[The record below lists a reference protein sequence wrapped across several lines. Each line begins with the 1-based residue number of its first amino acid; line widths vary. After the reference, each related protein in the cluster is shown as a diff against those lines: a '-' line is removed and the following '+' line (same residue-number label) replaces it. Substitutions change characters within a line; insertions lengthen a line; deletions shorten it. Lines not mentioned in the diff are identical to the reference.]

1 MVSHR
6 RPGVLARALRRSPK
20 AVIPAPRRPGI
31 EVVDG
36 ITRVRHRVS
45 SDALLAG
52 RTRGEYQA
60 FCGARLVAASMTDPG
75 RGRCA
80 VCAS

>member
-6 RPGVLARALRRSPK
+6 RAGVLARALRRAPK

-52 RTRGEYQA
+52 QARGEYQA
-60 FCGARLVAASMTDPG
+60 LRGAQLVAASLTEPG
-75 RGRCA
+75 RRWCA
-80 VCAS
+80 GCAS